1 MARMGSARTFFE
13 VVGSF
18 QANRLIKDT
27 NAAMTVSMAI
37 VLDSVGGVVE
47 AIEDMFD
54 GVTDLIDEQMDAF
67 FKYETELIRVKKFYQ
82 GAEKEVA
89 FYAESSKRLGE
100 TFAFTGAEALKAASQ
115 MAQMK
120 TVLGESQAVIAG
132 AEMGLLFAEIGGM
145 DTQMAMK
152 RLTSLMQQTGFA
164 LGGMTDETYRNLSA
178 EVQANVVRSN
188 TIRVLDQLNTIEN
201 SSVATMEEMTFVLN
215 QFASQANLAGE
226 SMGDMASL
234 AALLLEAGEEAS
246 RAGTGLRMM
255 YSRLAVDGGEASKV
269 LAEAIPGLDAHTIS
283 TMNLTDVITALAP
296 HYENMSNLERIRLT
310 QAVAG
315 NRHYVK
321 LQKLIVNHNRLMELQ
336 AMAYTGQFT
345 ALDEF
350 ANRQESSLYQYD
362 RAQAILEN
370 LRVEI
375 GENLSNAYIR
385 ALQPQ
390 ERFLKGMKQ
399 MSESDTWSPI
409 LGNILLMDAM
419 IGTFKLP
426 LDFIMGLLN
435 TIISMKVLNVVLRSV
450 TGASQIAQNSFA
462 AAGQTQEFLA
472 QQTLQTVK
480 YSNMQ
485 AEAVVKA
492 GAAELN
498 RARAAMASSANVQA
512 ARQRDI
518 NANLLQTNQVRIA
531 MKTANDEQMK
541 ALDLELAALQAK
553 DVADEKRLAKANANR
568 ITANEAY
575 GEAKIRAASLKA
587 DEAGL
592 QALMSRS
599 AKLKHEQIDASRT
612 FSYHLNKE
620 ARLLRQEFIVTSAL
634 DVSRKK
640 AIEARLGE
648 ITVTM
653 VGQTHDLERLRTE
666 KEGLILADMK
676 TAARNKAIK
685 AIDKKIAALER
696 ENKALADQRNHL
708 ELTIFAEKQHND
720 RMEITNATMMQKI
733 FLEYKGLSAGKASL
747 KMMQQSMWS
756 FQALNSIMML
766 TADTEAEMYAGML
779 TMTAG
784 FAIVKAAAW
793 ATGKEFDALIV
804 KGLLV
809 KGVMTG
815 FIGGLVGYGV
825 YTVSK
830 TMIEKYVG
838 DDSDLA
844 NIVEIENSMANIYGY
859 ATELSNLGKEA
870 VNPLMGDAT
879 WNDLRRDADLTTQML
894 EDIGAKKD
902 ELNTILEAGE
912 ESLTKFEKGELDAR
926 ISQLETHYASVETI
940 HNAHLVTMGKAS
952 LEGGDALRKAAA
964 DAAAY
969 TSEAGRQKYFRRGGG
984 TIIRDTKKWYDAEG
998 EIVAE
1003 AYEHQFDTRQEYLDE
1018 IDRIEGLMLADWT
1031 KNYNEFIN
1039 LNADAYGAAS
1049 DSVMLYSQSV
1059 LALRDEEEGYQ
1070 NTVIDGNTRMLD
1082 SMEAFTDAR
1091 EELFFG
1097 ERSNFTGA
1105 LYKQITQGGVENL
1118 LHKTEIL
1125 QTNNFYG
1132 YTVDEM
1138 VEKVTV
1144 GVLNEIQNRTG

>member
-1 MARMGSARTFFE
+1 MGSARTFFE

-27 NAAMTVSMAI
+27 QAAMVVSSAI
-37 VLDSVGGVVE
+37 VLDAVGGVIE
-47 AIEDMFD
+47 SIEDMFD

-67 FKYETELIRVKKFYQ
+67 FKYETELIRVRKFYQ
-82 GAEKEVA
+82 GAAEEVA
-89 FYAESSKRLGE
+89 YYAEESMRLGE

-120 TVLGESQAVIAG
+120 TVLGESAAVIAG

-145 DTQMAMK
+145 ETDMAMK

-164 LGGMTDETYRNLSA
+164 LGGLTDETYRNLDA
-178 EVQANVVRSN
+178 ETQANVVRSN

-234 AALLLEAGEEAS
+234 AALLLEAGEESS

-269 LAEAIPGLDAHTIS
+269 LADAIPELDAQTIA

-296 HYENMSNLERIRLT
+296 HYENMSDLERIRLT

-375 GENLSNAYIR
+375 GDNLANAYVR

-390 ERFLKGMKQ
+390 ERFLNSMLK
-399 MSESDTWSPI
+399 MSEADTGKN
-409 LGNILLMDAM
+409 LLANIMMMDAM
-419 IGTFKLP
+419 IATFKLP
-426 LDFIMGLLN
+426 LDFIMGLIN

-450 TGASQIAQNSFA
+450 TGSSQIAQNSFA

-480 YSNMQ
+480 YTNMQ
-485 AEAVVKA
+485 AEMVVKA
-492 GAAELN
+492 GVAELN
-498 RARAAMASSANVQA
+498 TARAAMASSANVVA
-512 ARQRDI
+512 SKRRHTNEI
-518 NANLLQTNQVRIA
+518 LFQTNQVKLA
-531 MKTANDEQMK
+531 MKDANETQML
-541 ALDLELAALQAK
+541 ALEAEHAALQIKAADK
-553 DVADEKRLAKANANR
+553 DKELIQAEANR
-568 ITANEAY
+568 TQANLIFN
-575 GEAKIRAASLKA
+575 EAKIKATQLKT

-634 DVSRKK
+634 GDARKK
-640 AIEARLGE
+640 QIETTLNE

-653 VGQTHDLERLRTE
+653 IGQTHDLERLRTE
-666 KEGLILADMK
+666 KEGIITSNQK
-676 TAARNKAIK
+676 TAVKNKAIK
-685 AIDKKIAALER
+685 AINKKIAALER

-708 ELTIFAEKQHND
+708 EMTIFAEEQHND

-733 FLEYKGLSAGKASL
+733 FLDYKGLSSGKASL

-756 FQALNSIMML
+756 FQALNSIMMM
-766 TADTEAEMYAGML
+766 TADTEAEMYAGMV
-779 TMTAG
+779 TMTGG
-784 FAIVKAAAW
+784 FAIVKVAAW
-793 ATGKEFDALIV
+793 ATGKEFDALAV
-804 KGLLV
+804 KGLLL

-815 FIGGLVGYGV
+815 IVGAAVGFAMYMG
-825 YTVSK
+825 TKSLF
-830 TMIEKYVG
+830 EKYIS

-844 NIVEIENSMANIYGY
+844 NIVKIENSMANIYGY
-859 ATELSNLGKEA
+859 ATDLSNLGEEQ
-870 VNPLMGDAT
+870 VNPLMGNTT
-879 WNDLRRDADLTTQML
+879 WNDLRKDADLTEQML
-894 EDIGAKKD
+894 EDLGAKKN
-902 ELNTILEAGE
+902 ELNTILEEGE
-912 ESLTKFEKGELDAR
+912 ESLTKFEKGELGAR

-952 LEGGDALRKAAA
+952 LEGGEALRQAAA

-969 TSEAGRQKYFRRGGG
+969 TSVASQGSYARRGGG
-984 TIIRDTKKWYDAEG
+984 QVYKDIKRWYDAEG

-1003 AYEHQFDTRQEYLDE
+1003 AYEYKYDTHQEYIDE
-1018 IDRIEGLMLADWT
+1018 VNRIENLMLDGWT
-1031 KNYNEFIN
+1031 KNYNEFIRVN
-1039 LNADAYGAAS
+1039 SSAYGEAS
-1049 DSVMLYSQSV
+1049 DSVRLYSESV
-1059 LALRDEEEGYQ
+1059 LALRNEEEGYQ
-1070 NTVIDGNTRMLD
+1070 NTVIDGNTRMLE

-1105 LYKQITQGGVENL
+1105 LYRQITQGGVENL

-1132 YTVDEM
+1132 LTADEM

-1144 GVLNEIQNRTG
+1144 GVLNEIELRAGN

>member
-1 MARMGSARTFFE
+1 MGSARTFFE

-82 GAEKEVA
+82 GAADEVE

-120 TVLGESQAVIAG
+120 TVLGESAAVIAG

-145 DTQMAMK
+145 ETDMAMK

-164 LGGMTDETYRNLSA
+164 LGGLSNETYRNLDA
-178 EVQANVVRSN
+178 ETQANVVRSN

-215 QFASQANLAGE
+215 QFASQAALAGE

-234 AALLLEAGEEAS
+234 AALLLEAGEESS

-269 LAEAIPGLDAHTIS
+269 LAEAIPELDAQTIA

-296 HYENMSNLERIRLT
+296 HYENMSDLERIRLT

-375 GENLSNAYIR
+375 GENLADAYVR

-390 ERFLKGMKQ
+390 ERFLKGMKW
-399 MSESDTWSPI
+399 MSESKKWSPV

-462 AAGQTQEFLA
+462 AAGQTQEFLS

-492 GAAELN
+492 GVVEEN
-498 RARAAMASSANVQA
+498 RARAAMASSANVVA
-512 ARQRDI
+512 SKKRHTNEI
-518 NANLLQTNQVRIA
+518 LFQTNRVKLA
-531 MKTANDEQMK
+531 MKDANETQML
-541 ALDLELAALQAK
+541 ALEKEHAALQIKAADK
-553 DVADEKRLAKANANR
+553 EKEVIQAEKNRLQANDVYN
-568 ITANEAY
+568 
-575 GEAKIRAASLKA
+575 EAKIKSAQLKT

-676 TAARNKAIK
+676 TAERNKAIK
-685 AIDKKIAALER
+685 AIDKKIAALAR

-815 FIGGLVGYGV
+815 FIGGLVGYGI

-859 ATELSNLGKEA
+859 ATELSNLGKET

-879 WNDLRRDADLTTQML
+879 WNDLRRDADLTAQML
-894 EDIGAKKD
+894 ENIGVKKD
-902 ELNTILEAGE
+902 ELNIILEEGE

-926 ISQLETHYASVETI
+926 IAQLETHYASVETI
-940 HNAHLVTMGKAS
+940 HNAHLVKMGKSS
-952 LEGGDALRKAAA
+952 LEDGDALRKAAA
-964 DAAAY
+964 ADAAY
-969 TSEAGRQKYFRRGGG
+969 TSIESRGSYARRGGG
-984 TIIRDTKKWYDAEG
+984 RVYKDIKRWYDAEG
-998 EIVAE
+998 EIIAE
-1003 AYEHQFDTRQEYLDE
+1003 AYEYKYDTHQEYIDEVNRIENLMLDE
-1018 IDRIEGLMLADWT
+1018 WT
-1031 KNYNEFIN
+1031 KNYNEFIRVN
-1039 LNADAYGAAS
+1039 SSAYGEAS
-1049 DSVMLYSQSV
+1049 KSVMLYSESV
-1059 LALRDEEEGYQ
+1059 LTLRDEEENYQ
-1070 NTVIDGNTRMLD
+1070 NTVIDGNTRMLE

-1105 LYKQITQGGVENL
+1105 LYRQITQGGVENL

-1144 GVLNEIQNRTG
+1144 GVLNEIQNRT